1 MLRIAIVEDDQACSD
16 QICAYLEQFQRDYQ
30 IPVAKTVYQDGED
43 VLERFRSQFDI
54 ILMDVQMKFVDG
66 ISAARQIRG
75 LDEKVIIIFVTSA
88 GQYAIR
94 GYEVGAFDYILKPV
108 GYFPFSQS
116 LLKASRKVKA
126 ASQEHMVF
134 KIKSG
139 MRRVAIDEI
148 CYIESFRHNLTIHTV
163 EGDFDAY
170 GTIKELES
178 QLLPYHFL
186 RGNSGYLI
194 HLAHVSSVQDNAVT
208 VSGDELGL
216 SRNRREAFMKA
227 LINYWGNV

>member
-1 MLRIAIVEDDQACSD
+1 MLRIAIVEDDPICSE
-16 QICAYLEQFQRDYQ
+16 QICAYLDQFQQEYG
-30 IPVAKTVYQDGED
+30 IPVTKTVYQDGED

-54 ILMDVQMKFVDG
+54 ILMDIQMTFMDG
-66 ISAARQIRG
+66 LSAARHIRSM
-75 LDEKVIIIFVTSA
+75 DDKVIIIFVTSA

-108 GYFPFSQS
+108 SYFSFSQS
-116 LLKASRKVKA
+116 LLKGSRKIKTEAEEYV
-126 ASQEHMVF
+126 VF

-139 MRRVAIDEI
+139 MRRAAVSGI
-148 CYIESFRHNLTIHTV
+148 CYIESFRHNLRVHTI

-170 GTIKELES
+170 GTIKDLEL
-178 QLLPYHFL
+178 QLLPNHFL

-194 HLAHVSSVQDNAVT
+194 NLAYVSSIQDNSVIINGT
-208 VSGDELGL
+208 NLGL
-216 SRNRREAFMKA
+216 SRNRREVFMKA